1 MIVGGV
7 LVIVA
12 LIVASVFI
20 LGIIYNDIPIVSVSV
35 TIFITLIGSLGL
47 GGMIDD
53 IEKSNFELALKCA
66 ENGIECTVTDT
77 DSFEKRLSKEAVLRA
92 KAGESIDIESVL
104 SFVSEKDSN

>member
-1 MIVGGV
+1 MIIGGV
-7 LVIVA
+7 LVVVA
-12 LIVASVFI
+12 LITVSGCVLGVTHDDSPILSVIFA
-20 LGIIYNDIPIVSVSV
+20 IV
-35 TIFITLIGSLGL
+35 ITLIGGVGL
-47 GGMIDD
+47 GVWIEVT
-53 IEKSNFELALKCA
+53 EKSNFDLALKCA

>member
-1 MIVGGV
+1 MIIGGV
-7 LVIVA
+7 LVLVA

-20 LGIIYNDIPIVSVSV
+20 LGIIYDGIPIVSVSV

-47 GGMIDD
+47 YGMIVD
-53 IEKSNFELALKCA
+53 IEKSNFDLALKCA

-77 DSFEKRLSKEAVLRA
+77 ESFEKRLSKEAVLRA

-104 SFVSEKDSN
+104 SFVSEKDSD